1 MKGKK
6 KLGLA
11 LGSGSARGLAHI
23 GVIQV
28 LIEQGIEI
36 DVVAGSS
43 MGGIVGGLYAAGLDM
58 YFLEKYAEKF
68 AIKKY
73 LDFSLRDGGLVRGK
87 KTEQLIRLLTKN
99 MGIEQTKIPFA
110 CVGVDLGNGELVTF
124 REKVSLYQAIRAT
137 ISIPGVFAPYAIDG
151 RYYIDGGILERVP
164 VRAAKELGAD
174 VVLGVDVLP
183 RGQEEQ
189 QPHNVIDTLQ
199 RTLSITDWYISRQK
213 DHLADLL
220 LLPDVYEGVDPY
232 SSKDCQVCVQKGRE
246 AALDHLKDIKAL
258 IEE

>member
-1 MKGKK
+1 MREKK

-28 LIEQGIEI
+28 LMEQGIEV

-43 MGGIVGGLYAAGLDM
+43 MGGIVGGLFAAGLDM

-99 MGIEQTKIPFA
+99 IGIEQTKIPFA
-110 CVGVDLGNGELVTF
+110 CVGVDLGSGELMTF
-124 REKVSLYQAIRAT
+124 QKKVPLYQAIRAT
-137 ISIPGVFAPYAIDG
+137 ISIPGVFAPYEISG
-151 RYYIDGGILERVP
+151 RYYIDGGVLERVP
-164 VRAAKELGAD
+164 VQAARELGAD
-174 VVLGVDVLP
+174 VVIGVDVLP

-189 QPHNVIDTLQ
+189 PPHNVIDTLQ
-199 RTLSITDWYISRQK
+199 RTLSITDWYITRQK

-220 LLPDVYEGVDPY
+220 LVPDVYEGIDPY
-232 SSKDCQVCVQKGRE
+232 SSKDSQACVKKGRE
-246 AALDHLKDIKAL
+246 AAIEHIEDIRAL
-258 IEE
+258 LE